1 MKIDTETVDKIAH
14 LARLEFENESKAQI
28 INDMNN
34 MLSFIEK
41 LNELDTTNVEPL
53 IYISKEVNVLRE
65 DDVRHDITQQEALK
79 NAPKKDSDYFKVP
92 KVLEK

>member
-41 LNELDTTNVEPL
+41 LNELDTTNVAPL
-53 IYISKEVNVLRE
+53 IYMSKEVNVLRE
-65 DDVRHDITQQEALK
+65 DDVRHDISQQEALK

-92 KVLEK
+92 KVIEK